1 MQEWSNNNILI
12 FSIHNEGKSIIPER
26 FIKTL
31 NARIY
36 KKMTK
41 NDSYPNY
48 AISKYAKI
56 SVFDF
61 FEKVINKGQLK
72 IVYVNHYKWP
82 DLAVL
87 SF

>member
-1 MQEWSNNNILI
+1 
-12 FSIHNEGKSIIPER
+12 
-26 FIKTL
+26 
-31 NARIY
+31 
-36 KKMTK
+36 MTT

-82 DLAVL
+82 DLPVL